1 MEMARTE
8 KIHNLCKPN
17 ALTTLVEYAV
27 DYGDERLLEKIEKF
41 TKEQASTMIPSLEKF
56 VLKNIEKL
64 KEGERDLYL

>member
-1 MEMARTE
+1 M
-8 KIHNLCKPN
+8 
-17 ALTTLVEYAV
+17 EYAV